1 LLAASLER
9 LIAMTGAP
17 IAAASPARLLV
28 ILNPSTGRYTAD
40 GLTALLERELNGR
53 YAIQLLE
60 TRPDSPITEMVGA
73 LADETTVV
81 LACGGDGTV
90 SSVAA
95 ALVGRSNALA
105 ILPAGTTN
113 IIAQGL
119 GIPADPLVACQ
130 VLRGEALTVAI
141 DVAQV
146 GDRYILHIGGAGYDA
161 QVMAMTSRAYKRG
174 FGLSAYLLFGA
185 RGLLDQPIV
194 EFTIRVDNRIIRERG
209 WMALVANGGD
219 VAFKGVRVGPDISST
234 DGLLDLVL
242 FTAPSPWDALV
253 SFASIATRRYRS
265 PYLRYERGKQI
276 EIHAD
281 PPLPVE
287 FDGDPSGTTPFIAEV
302 RPLALNVLI
311 PSRNGGVLGPWIRR
325 NLQSLIPPQDLGLI
339 PPEY

>member
-1 LLAASLER
+1 
-9 LIAMTGAP
+9 MTGVPATTAP
-17 IAAASPARLLV
+17 LPRLLV
-28 ILNPSTGRYTAD
+28 VLNPSTGRYTAD
-40 GLTALLERELNGR
+40 GLIVLLGRELDGR
-53 YAIQLLE
+53 YDIHLLE
-60 TRPDSPITEMVGA
+60 TRADSPVTETVGA
-73 LADETTVV
+73 LVDATTTV

-90 SSVAA
+90 SAVAA
-95 ALVGRSNALA
+95 ALVGRSTPLA

-119 GIPADPLVACQ
+119 GIPTDPLVVCQ

-146 GDRYILHIGGAGYDA
+146 GDRYILHMGGAGYDA
-161 QVMAMTSRAYKRG
+161 QVMTMTSRASKRG

-194 EFTIRVDNRIIRERG
+194 DFTIRIDDRIIHERG
-209 WMALVANGGD
+209 WMALVANGSD
-219 VAFKGVRVGPDISST
+219 VAFRGMRVGPDISST

-242 FTAPSPWDALV
+242 FTAPSPLDAVV
-253 SFASIATRRYRS
+253 SFMSIASRRYRS
-265 PYLRYERGKQI
+265 PYLRYERGRQI

-287 FDGDPSGTTPFIAEV
+287 FDGDPSGTTPFIAEI

-311 PSRNGGVLGPWIRR
+311 PSRNGGIVGPWLRR

>member
-1 LLAASLER
+1 
-9 LIAMTGAP
+9 MTGAATT
-17 IAAASPARLLV
+17 IAPPRLLV
-28 ILNPSTGRYTAD
+28 VLNPSTGRYTAD
-40 GLTALLERELNGR
+40 GLPAMLARELDGR
-53 YAIQLLE
+53 YAIHLLE
-60 TRPDSPITEMVGA
+60 TRPDSPITETVAA
-73 LADETTVV
+73 LLDATTVV

-90 SSVAA
+90 SAVAA
-95 ALVGRSNALA
+95 ALVGRSNPLA

-119 GIPADPLVACQ
+119 GIPADPQLACQ
-130 VLRGEALTVAI
+130 VLRGEALTGVI

-146 GDRYILHIGGAGYDA
+146 GDRYILHMGGAGYDA
-161 QVMAMTSRAYKRG
+161 QVMTMTSRAYKRG

-194 EFTIRVDNRIIRERG
+194 EFTIRIDNRIIRERG

-242 FTAPSPWDALV
+242 FTAPSPWDAFV
-253 SFASIATRRYRS
+253 SFMSILTRRYRS

-287 FDGDPSGTTPFIAEV
+287 FDGDISGTTPFIAEV

-311 PSRNGGVLGPWIRR
+311 PSRNGGIVGPWLRR
-325 NLQSLIPPQDLGLI
+325 NLQHLIPPQDLGLI

>member
-1 LLAASLER
+1 
-9 LIAMTGAP
+9 MTGDPDAP
-17 IAAASPARLLV
+17 TRRLLV
-28 ILNPSTGRYTAD
+28 VLNPSTGRYTAE
-40 GLTALLERELNGR
+40 GLAALLGRELGGR
-53 YAIQLLE
+53 YAIHLLE
-60 TRPDSPITEMVGA
+60 TRPESAVTETVAA
-73 LADETTVV
+73 LVDETAVV

-90 SSVAA
+90 SAVAA
-95 ALVGRSNALA
+95 ALVGRSTPLA

-119 GIPADPLVACQ
+119 GIPTDPLVACQ

-146 GDRYILHIGGAGYDA
+146 VDRFILHMGGAGYDA
-161 QVMAMTSRAYKRG
+161 QIMTMTNRAYKRG
-174 FGLSAYLLFGA
+174 FGLSAYILFGA

-194 EFTIRVDNRIIRERG
+194 DFTIRIDNRTIRDRG

-219 VAFKGVRVGPDISST
+219 VAFKGVRIGPDISST

-242 FTAPSPWDALV
+242 FTAPSPWDAV
-253 SFASIATRRYRS
+253 ISFASIVTRRYRS
-265 PYLRYERGKQI
+265 PYLRYERGRQI

-302 RPLALNVLI
+302 LPLALNVLV
-311 PSRNGGVLGPWIRR
+311 PTGNGRLLGPWLRR
-325 NLQSLIPPQDLGLI
+325 NLQNLLPPQVPGVL
-339 PPEY
+339 PPEF